1 VFALFLQPFYKIY
14 DSLLRFEDIYTA
26 EAYSYACPRK
36 EQELYSSRKGEIM
49 KANILRRA
57 LSIFSI
63 LVLFAALVVST
74 GYARARGSAMFQV
87 PFDFVVAGKSLPA
100 GKYVIERSTLFSAV
114 GLSLRNVDRDE
125 GVFVLTTSVQANE
138 IQNDSKLIF
147 NHYQDQYFL
156 SEFWTSGEASGRKLI
171 ESAQERALGRE
182 VAKNRT
188 MVERVA
194 IDITQK

>member
-1 VFALFLQPFYKIY
+1 
-14 DSLLRFEDIYTA
+14 
-26 EAYSYACPRK
+26 
-36 EQELYSSRKGEIM
+36 M

-63 LVLFAALVVST
+63 LVLLAALVVST

-125 GVFVLTTSVQANE
+125 AHQGPA
-138 IQNDSKLIF
+138 
-147 NHYQDQYFL
+147 
-156 SEFWTSGEASGRKLI
+156 GRKPAAAPVRILPLLRLI
-171 ESAQERALGRE
+171 AGKPLFPPLAPFFLL
-182 VAKNRT
+182 
-188 MVERVA
+188 RVGDGSSDSDRRR
-194 IDITQK
+194 IQLIP